1 MCMYFTLILNSSDVD
16 MGLYTKRFFQKN
28 DINADVTDLSRRRI
42 TKGDT
47 NSQISQNINPENY

>member
-1 MCMYFTLILNSSDVD
+1 MYFTLILNSSDVD

-47 NSQISQNINPENY
+47 DSQISQNINPENY